1 MDEDNSVLKS
11 LFAQITGLKS
21 HFRVDSETRI
31 HQIARERRSLCKA
44 MSRPSSGIRFAGFE
58 SFDEVR
64 RGFEFTDERPALYPS
79 PAATRRVPRKTD
91 EATFSIMSVSL
102 YGTSPIQARWIF
114 RLSFIQDCLPKTP
127 RGFTCRWASMT
138 PLR

>member
-79 PAATRRVPRKTD
+79 PAATRRVPLRQMKLHL
-91 EATFSIMSVSL
+91 ASCLFRCM
-102 YGTSPIQARWIF
+102 ARHQSRLAGSF
-114 RLSFIQDCLPKTP
+114 DYRLSKTVF
-127 RGFTCRWASMT
+127 RRHLEDLHVDGHR
-138 PLR
+138 